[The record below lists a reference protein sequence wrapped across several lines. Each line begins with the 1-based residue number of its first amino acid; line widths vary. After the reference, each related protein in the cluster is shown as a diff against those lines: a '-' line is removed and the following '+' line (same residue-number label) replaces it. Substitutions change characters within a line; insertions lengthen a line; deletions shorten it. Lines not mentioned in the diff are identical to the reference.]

1 LATPKGGVAGLP
13 ALCFPISECLFEYL
27 FNQMSERPSDFMKDP
42 LMRPFVVAANWKM
55 HKNPTETAA
64 FFSEFLPKV
73 TSKPAG
79 REIVFFVPALDLM
92 AAKEAIGSSG
102 IKWGA
107 QNCYFEMKGAFTG
120 ETSPQMLADI
130 KATHCLVGHSERRTL
145 FHETDEE
152 TGKKVKALQSVGVTP
167 MLCVGETLP
176 ERESGKTNEVIVRQ
190 LKAGLALRDPA
201 KPLTI
206 AYEPVW
212 AIGTGKVA
220 TSAQAGEAHA
230 VLRRTLAEIGGA
242 ALADSTP
249 ILYGGSVKPDN
260 AVEIA
265 AQKEVDGFLVGGASL
280 EVASFLS
287 LCQVS
292 K

>member
-1 LATPKGGVAGLP
+1 
-13 ALCFPISECLFEYL
+13 
-27 FNQMSERPSDFMKDP
+27 
-42 LMRPFVVAANWKM
+42 MRAFVVAANWKM
-55 HKNPTETAA
+55 HKNPAETTA

-73 TSKPAG
+73 AAKPAG
-79 REIVFFVPALDLM
+79 REVVFFVPSIDLTT
-92 AAKEAIGSSG
+92 AEQSLRGSG
-102 IKWGA
+102 LKWGA

-120 ETSPQMLADI
+120 ENSPQTLADI
-130 KATHCLVGHSERRTL
+130 KSTHCLVGHSERRSF

-152 TGKKVKALQSVGVTP
+152 TGKKVKALQAVGITP

-176 ERESGKTNEVIVRQ
+176 EREGGKTNDVIVRQ

-220 TSAQAGEAHA
+220 TPEQANEAHA
-230 VLRRTLAEIGGA
+230 VLRKALVEIGGA
-242 ALADSTP
+242 GLAEVTP

-260 AVEIA
+260 AKEIA
-265 AQKEVDGFLVGGASL
+265 SKPEIDGFLVGGASL

-287 LCQVS
+287 LCLVV